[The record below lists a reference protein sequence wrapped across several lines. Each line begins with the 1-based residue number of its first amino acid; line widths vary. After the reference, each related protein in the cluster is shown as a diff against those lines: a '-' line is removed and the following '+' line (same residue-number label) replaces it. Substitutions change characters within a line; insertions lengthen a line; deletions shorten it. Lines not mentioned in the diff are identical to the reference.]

1 MNISFILAYFSQCYD
16 KVNLR
21 VEVFILVQ
29 SKKGVAAGVWGSWP
43 NTLSVVR
50 KDSDEF
56 CMLNLNSQNPRLW
69 NDAGPHSG
77 GSSYSVKSF
86 WRCVSLVILNPIE
99 LTVKINHPG
108 LEHPKG

>member
-69 NDAGPHSG
+69 NDAGHIQVDLLTQLNLSG
-77 GSSYSVKSF
+77 G
-86 WRCVSLVILNPIE
+86 VSPW
-99 LTVKINHPG
+99 
-108 LEHPKG
+108 